1 MKRKLFAL
9 ILVLAMVF
17 ALAAGA
23 RAEEGDPS
31 FVVGS
36 ATVDPGEEFTV
47 PVSVSNNIGVISVV
61 LEITY
66 SEDLTLVKAEDKQLF
81 SDGILSPA
89 DSDPL
94 IASWIMANR
103 TEDHCGNGE
112 ILLLTFRMAE
122 DAEPGSKHT
131 VKVEYDPENVFDY
144 KMDNMPFETVDG
156 EITVK
161 GTPSRETTAATKAT
175 TAATTAATT
184 TATGSGSGG
193 GGTEASTTPTTNG
206 SANTGDDRNVLL
218 MSMIF
223 MVSLAAVIALGYLGK
238 KDPKAFKRTIN
249 FVLAFVLILGMAPVC
264 TAARAEDLDGSSED
278 PAQTTTAAT
287 TVETTVETTA
297 ETTTQTTAAAVVSQA
312 RTVTIHPETFAL
324 NTRYELAGGQSETY
338 GFTPEA
344 SGYYLFA
351 LTDANYAYNDV
362 SANVSFQIRGQYPK
376 IQSGSSSMELCVD
389 YRVFYLEQNVE
400 YILDFSFDGSADQA
414 ALLRGFRVPQLQY
427 STAAQPVTNQLVLPM
442 WSNMYATYTPES
454 DGFYCI
460 YQQGETMYSPPTVY
474 EMGENTYDWVYSKG
488 TYYVEG
494 DSRYVYQLSAGKT
507 YMFQFET
514 GDKTQEQTLPI
525 ILDTPPTAREI
536 TLTSPSAYVFDAF
549 TLNPVSGGYTVV
561 PEDAFVNLSFSVE
574 NPAGTQLRIMAEF
587 GTGCMVETGSVA
599 GVGKLTVTD
608 NVSGVSNTVDFNV
621 TPRPVATDMYLE
633 NTSISCVSGDWITLH
648 AQFGPSQSMENVIFS
663 IKEDD
668 DPNNDDLVTLEEV
681 VVALK
686 KVPNATYIRPH
697 ESKTGTVTIV
707 AESQD
712 THIKDECVVTVNPKP
727 DQITGIVMEYEKRA
741 NLVGDDDYLYF
752 DFLPENLDYSL
763 KSNAPVH
770 ITSSDPEVVQ
780 IPEADTVGTS
790 AHYRC
795 LKAGTAQV
803 TVSHTTEAGQTYS
816 DTCTIIVQESVLTE
830 SAELTVAGIEPATD
844 EKGIYYPIPEGA
856 SILVNYNR
864 YPENSNDYLFFDYSN
879 MQIMSSAMSVEN
891 ANGIETGVRINVT
904 NFGECELTL
913 SGEKFEDSIRIV
925 VVKAEDLD
933 TSRNFDA
940 YLDPHS
946 SSSYRFTPAES
957 GYYVFYTNSAQGEL
971 NLSILESGEMQQTT
985 VVSTCNSVGGEYG
998 CGAYLQAGTTY
1009 RLVCENDSK
1018 FSVYSYLM
1026 VRKAKAPTT
1035 VAIVSENGHNL
1046 VGYEETFYP
1055 VFDSV
1060 EHFGPVRW
1068 GFTTGRTC
1076 ISNLSI
1082 NDHNM
1087 QMYLAASGNLE
1098 ITASLVEGNASGRFY
1113 MYIKDDLDL
1122 DVDMDG
1128 GAVPTPEDV
1137 EALCTYITGYTDTAD
1152 ADVADINGNED
1163 INAKDAVIL
1172 ARYIDK

>member
-1 MKRKLFAL
+1 MKRRLFAL
-9 ILVLAMVF
+9 ILALTVVF
-17 ALAAGA
+17 AMTAGV

-47 PVSVSNNIGVISVV
+47 PVSVSNNIGVISTV
-61 LEITY
+61 LEITW
-66 SEDLTLVKAEDKQLF
+66 SDDLVLVKAEDQELF
-81 SDGILSPA
+81 SNGILSPL
-89 DSDPL
+89 DNEPF
-94 IASWIMANR
+94 IASWIMAER
-103 TEDHCGNGE
+103 TEDNCEDGQL
-112 ILLLTFRMAE
+112 LLLTFRMAE

-131 VKVEYDPENVFDY
+131 IQVEYNRENVFDY

-161 GTPSRETTAATKAT
+161 GSPSRETTAATME
-175 TAATTAATT
+175 TTAATT
-184 TATGSGSGG
+184 TATGSGSDDGED
-193 GGTEASTTPTTNG
+193 GTEASTTPATNG
-206 SANTGDDRNVLL
+206 SANTGDDRNVFM

-223 MVSLAAVIALGYLGK
+223 AVSLAAILLLGYLWK
-238 KDPKAFKRTIN
+238 KDPKTFKRTVN
-249 FVLAFVLILGMAPVC
+249 FRLVFVLILGMAPIC
-264 TAARAEDLDGSSED
+264 TTVRAEGMDGKPGD

-287 TVETTVETTA
+287 TVETTVETSG
-297 ETTTQTTAAAVVSQA
+297 ETTAAAVVPQVRAVISD
-312 RTVTIHPETFAL
+312 PEVFVL
-324 NTRYELAGGQSETY
+324 NTRYELADGASASY
-338 GFTPEA
+338 VFTPAA
-344 SGYYLFA
+344 SGYYQFT
-351 LTDANYAYNDV
+351 LTDAQYAFYNTCDYI
-362 SANVSFQIRGQYPK
+362 SFEIVDQHPCVQMG
-376 IQSGSSSMELCVD
+376 QSGSDLCA
-389 YRVFYLEQNVE
+389 YLYVFYLEKDTAYTIN
-400 YILDFSFDGSADQA
+400 YTFDGSEEQT
-414 ALLRGFRVPQLQY
+414 ALLRGFQIPQLQY
-427 STAAQPVTNQLVLPM
+427 STASQPVTNQIEIPV
-442 WSNMYATYTPES
+442 WSHMYASFTPES
-454 DGFYCI
+454 DGLYAV
-460 YQQGETMYSPPTVY
+460 YQQGSNSYSAPTVF
-474 EMGENTYDWVYSKG
+474 EMTENGYDWVYSKG

-494 DSRYVYQLSAGKT
+494 NNREVYQFTGGKT
-507 YMFQFET
+507 YLLRFEA
-514 GDKTQEQTLPI
+514 GNISEVQTLPI
-525 ILDTPPTAREI
+525 IVDTPPIAQEI

-561 PEDAFVNLSFSVE
+561 PEDAFVNLTFSVE
-574 NPAGTQLRIMAEF
+574 NPNGTELRMMTQF

-599 GVGKLTVTD
+599 GTGKLTVTD
-608 NVSGVSNTVDFNV
+608 NVSGVTNTVDFNV

-633 NTSISCVSGDWITLH
+633 NTSISCVNGDWITLH
-648 AQFGPSQSMENVIFS
+648 AQFGPSQSLENVIFS

-668 DPNNDDLVTLEEV
+668 DPNNDDLVALDEV
-681 VVALK
+681 VVAMR

-727 DQITGIVMEYEKRA
+727 NQITGIAMEYEKRT

-752 DFLPENLDYSL
+752 DFLPEELDYSL
-763 KSNAPVH
+763 KREALVQ

-780 IPEADTVGTS
+780 IPEPEVQGTS
-790 AHYRC
+790 CHYRC
-795 LKAGTAQV
+795 LKAGTAQI
-803 TVSHTTEAGQTYS
+803 TISHTTEAGETYS

-844 EKGIYYPIPEGA
+844 EKGTYYPIPEGA

-864 YPENSNDYLFFDYSN
+864 YPENANDYLFFNYSN
-879 MQIMSSAMSVEN
+879 MQIMSGAMPVEN
-891 ANGIETGVRINVT
+891 ANGIETGVRIDVT

-913 SGEKFEDSIRIV
+913 SGENFESSIRIV

-933 TSRNFDA
+933 ASRNFDA

-946 SSSYRFTPAES
+946 SKTYRFTPAES

-985 VVSTCNSVGGEYG
+985 VISTCNSVGGEYG

-1046 VGYEETFYP
+1046 VGYNENFYP

-1068 GFTTGRTC
+1068 GFTTGRSC
-1076 ISNLSI
+1076 ISDLSI
-1082 NDHNM
+1082 TDHNM
-1087 QMYLAASGNLE
+1087 QMYLATSGSLE
-1098 ITASLVEGNASGRFY
+1098 ITASLLEGNATGRFY

-1128 GAVPTPEDV
+1128 GAVPTAEDV
-1137 EALCTYITGYTDTAD
+1137 NALCTYLTGYTDTAD
-1152 ADVADINGNED
+1152 VDVADINGNED